1 MEIEFDLHK
10 DEANRLKHG
19 ISLRSAVEFEWDTLL
34 ARRDTRRDYGEVREV
49 GHGLIEE
56 RLYCVVFVRLG
67 NEAFRII
74 SLRRSNNREKK
85 AYEREKAKD
94 HPANGK

>member
-1 MEIEFDLHK
+1 MEIQFDPAK
-10 DEANRLKHG
+10 EEANRFKHG
-19 ISLRSAVEFEWDTLL
+19 ISLRRAVDIEWDTLL
-34 ARRDTRRDYGEVREV
+34 ARPDIRHDYGEVREV

-67 NEAFRII
+67 DEAFRII
-74 SLRRSNNREKK
+74 SLRRSNNREKE

-94 HPANGK
+94 NPADG